1 MKAKDKKPV
10 GIRVLNSLCAVA
22 LLGSIIYSLVAGFE
36 AMAIGVLALSLVGAT
51 APVVASGE
59 GFLEVL
65 SGVFEALT
73 EGIVSIFE
81 AIADA
86 IASLFG

>member
-1 MKAKDKKPV
+1 MTAKDKKPFK
-10 GIRVLNSLCAVA
+10 IRVLNSLCAFA
-22 LLGSIIYSLVAGFE
+22 LLGSIIYIAFVGFE
-36 AMAIGVLALSLVGAT
+36 AMAVGVLALSLAAVA

-65 SGVFEALT
+65 SGVFEAII

-86 IASLFG
+86 IASMFG